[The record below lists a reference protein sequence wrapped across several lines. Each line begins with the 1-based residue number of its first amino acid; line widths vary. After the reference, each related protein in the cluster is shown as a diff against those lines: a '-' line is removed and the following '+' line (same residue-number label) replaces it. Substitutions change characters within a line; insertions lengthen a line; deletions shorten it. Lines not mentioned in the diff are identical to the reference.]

1 MNSPAGAGGSSPLG
15 SWVSTLPSPLLPG
28 WMLPCE
34 QQPRVGK
41 KDGGELFPIAIPEK
55 SSRSRYFDPKMF
67 GVFPPPPSVTEIG
80 SRCRLSKCRKS
91 CSYSRVCVHVQ
102 NILEQV
108 FHFKFM
114 SRLIPEYFPRVEEHL
129 AGVSACCRT
138 SDKMD
143 WLI

>member
-41 KDGGELFPIAIPEK
+41 KDGGELFPVAIPEK

-67 GVFPPPPSVTEIG
+67 GVFPPPPFCY
-80 SRCRLSKCRKS
+80 R
-91 CSYSRVCVHVQ
+91 
-102 NILEQV
+102 
-108 FHFKFM
+108 
-114 SRLIPEYFPRVEEHL
+114 
-129 AGVSACCRT
+129 
-138 SDKMD
+138 D
-143 WLI
+143 WLQVSTEQTQKKLQLLQSMCPRAEYSGTGISL